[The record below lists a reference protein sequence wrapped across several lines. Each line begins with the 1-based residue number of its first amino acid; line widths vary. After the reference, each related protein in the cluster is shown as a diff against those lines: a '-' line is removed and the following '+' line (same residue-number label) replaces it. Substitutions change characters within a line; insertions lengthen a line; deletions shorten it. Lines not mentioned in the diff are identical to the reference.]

1 MREILKR
8 VQARARA
15 LARSGK
21 FAGWRAIAFELRF
34 EPDCL
39 EGLDWFH
46 SPAAQEEIDRL
57 PRGAGSFPLP
67 APRRSA
73 HARAGRA
80 DLRSAAAIRES
91 RADLIDVRLRAL
103 GAKLYHQLP
112 LVA

>member
-1 MREILKR
+1 MRELREILKR

-57 PRGAGSFPLP
+57 CREARAPSPS
-67 APRRSA
+67 PRRDP
-73 HARAGRA
+73 RAA
-80 DLRSAAAIRES
+80 
-91 RADLIDVRLRAL
+91 
-103 GAKLYHQLP
+103 
-112 LVA
+112 

>member
-57 PRGAGSFPLP
+57 AARRGLLPPPRAATLCSCS
-67 APRRSA
+67 R
-73 HARAGRA
+73 RAG
-80 DLRSAAAIRES
+80 
-91 RADLIDVRLRAL
+91 
-103 GAKLYHQLP
+103 
-112 LVA
+112 